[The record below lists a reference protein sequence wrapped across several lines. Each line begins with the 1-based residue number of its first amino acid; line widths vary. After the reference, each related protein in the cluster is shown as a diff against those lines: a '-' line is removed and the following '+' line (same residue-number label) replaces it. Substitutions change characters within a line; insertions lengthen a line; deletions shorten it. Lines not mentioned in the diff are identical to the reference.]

1 MFYYITLPFATV
13 YDYLR
18 HAFRG
23 LFPLGGLWPLVATG
37 IFCLLV
43 LTALYFAF
51 KFLVPYYKR
60 DERIKSVAGNLTYPH
75 ILAGVY
81 VDIVML
87 VEPEGAWNVIAHIV
101 YIVWLLAFLEYL
113 GLMAHEASQAED
125 APHGQGY
132 YWGVG
137 ILYGVI
143 MFVWGLYA
151 FMTAFVA
158 IVLTIIIV
166 VGVAFFS
173 AGLRANLMSHIR
185 GSWSSGGGSS
195 ARTATLEDG
204 TVIKESGTNWYAENG
219 NGTYHQNFDGSFR
232 RAD

>member
-1 MFYYITLPFATV
+1 MFYYVSLPFASV
-13 YDYLR
+13 YDYVR
-18 HAFRG
+18 KAFTG
-23 LFPLGGLWPLVATG
+23 MFPLGGLWSLLATG
-37 IFCLLV
+37 IFLLLV

-51 KFLVPYYKR
+51 KFLVPYHKR
-60 DERIKSVAGNLTYPH
+60 DERVKSVAGNLTYPH

-87 VEPEGAWNVIAHIV
+87 VKPEGVWNVFAHIV
-101 YIVWLLAFLEYL
+101 YIGWLLAFLAYL
-113 GLMAHEASQAED
+113 GLKAYEASQTEN

-137 ILYGVI
+137 ILYGMI

-151 FMTAFVA
+151 FMSAFVV
-158 IVLTIIIV
+158 IVLTLVIV
-166 VGVAFFS
+166 FVLAFFS
-173 AGLRANLMSHIR
+173 GGVRANLMSALR
-185 GSWSSGGGSS
+185 GSGDSVGGS

-204 TVIKESGTNWYAENG
+204 TVIKESGTNWHAESG
-219 NGTYHQNFDGSFR
+219 NGTYHQNFDGSFT

>member
-1 MFYYITLPFATV
+1 MFYYITLPFASV
-13 YDYLR
+13 YDCVR
-18 HAFRG
+18 KAFTG

-60 DERIKSVAGNLTYPH
+60 EERIKSVAGNLTYPH
-75 ILAGVY
+75 ILSGVY

-101 YIVWLLAFLEYL
+101 YIVWLLAFLGYL
-113 GLMAHEASQAED
+113 GLMAHEAAQMEN
-125 APHGQGY
+125 APHGKGY

-158 IVLTIIIV
+158 IVLTVIIV
-166 VGVAFFS
+166 IAFAFFC
-173 AGLRANLMSHIR
+173 GGVRANLMSTFS
-185 GSWSSGGGSS
+185 GSGSSGGGSS

-219 NGTYHQNFDGSFR
+219 NGTYHQNFDGSFT

>member
-1 MFYYITLPFATV
+1 MFYYISLPFASV
-13 YDYLR
+13 YDYVR
-18 HAFRG
+18 KAFTG
-23 LFPLGGLWPLVATG
+23 LFPLGGLWPLVATVM
-37 IFCLLV
+37 FSLLV
-43 LTALYFAF
+43 LTVLYFAF

-60 DERIKSVAGNLTYPH
+60 DEHVKSVAGNLTYPH

-87 VEPEGAWNVIAHIV
+87 VKPEGAWNVIAHIV
-101 YIVWLLAFLEYL
+101 YIVWMLAFLGYL

-125 APHGQGY
+125 ASHGQGY

-143 MFVWGLYA
+143 MFVWGLYD
-151 FMTAFVA
+151 FITVFVV
-158 IVLTIIIV
+158 IVLTAITV
-166 VGVAFFS
+166 FAFAFCG
-173 AGLRANLMSHIR
+173 ANARANLLSAFR
-185 GSWSSGGGSS
+185 GSGGSGSGSS

-219 NGTYHQNFDGSFR
+219 SGTYHQNFDGSFT